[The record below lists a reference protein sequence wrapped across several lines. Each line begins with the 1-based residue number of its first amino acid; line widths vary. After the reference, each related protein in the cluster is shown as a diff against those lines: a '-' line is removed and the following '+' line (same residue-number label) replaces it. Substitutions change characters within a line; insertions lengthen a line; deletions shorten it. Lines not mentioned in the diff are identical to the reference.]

1 MDIRFYGAAGRVYLA
16 GTESEVKMSEPAKK
30 PLTEPTKG
38 SLLVL
43 FLTVFIDLLGFG
55 LTHPLRDLPVQDER
69 LIGIVTEHDFM
80 RIAGQLLEEML
91 RE

>member
-1 MDIRFYGAAGRVYLA
+1 VSHRPLLRFLAGDEAGRDDGPIPVSRVMA
-16 GTESEVKMSEPAKK
+16 RE
-30 PLTEPTKG
+30 
-38 SLLVL
+38 LV
-43 FLTVFIDLLGFG
+43 TVGPETTTLDAIDRMRR
-55 LTHPLRDLPVQDER
+55 HRISCLPVVQDDR